1 MMIPRHKNTRFHQ
14 KFPVKTVTTSTY
26 MKTCNF
32 DMKKQYQKCKG
43 KSSPNIPC
51 LTGRE
56 AVIGI
61 SRSKGLFRG
70 WFDLIIMKRKQHRLH
85 YFVVDVSNKFS
96 TCSICGTKKIRKI
109 IGWDT
114 KDRGDMNQWVN
125 RSVHQNLKHYS
136 IN

>member
-1 MMIPRHKNTRFHQ
+1 MMTPRHKNTRFHQ

-56 AVIGI
+56 AFDRHIPFERFVPRVI
-61 SRSKGLFRG
+61 
-70 WFDLIIMKRKQHRLH
+70 
-85 YFVVDVSNKFS
+85 
-96 TCSICGTKKIRKI
+96 
-109 IGWDT
+109 
-114 KDRGDMNQWVN
+114 
-125 RSVHQNLKHYS
+125 
-136 IN
+136 